1 MTLIVMNEWRVRKM
15 RKRRETEQMGTGP
28 IRELVP
34 IVPYLC
40 SPCSLTVP
48 TVRSFLLCGVREK

>member
-1 MTLIVMNEWRVRKM
+1 M
-15 RKRRETEQMGTGP
+15 RKRSETDQWEP
-28 IRELVP
+28 FLLILVP